1 MQRSKRLSDLGRGCW
16 SQSKRRG
23 LEGCVALKLDM
34 SKAYDRVEWEF
45 LRKMMCKLGFH
56 RDWVNVVM
64 KFISSVTYRFR

>member
-1 MQRSKRLSDLGRGCW
+1 
-16 SQSKRRG
+16 

-64 KFISSVTYRFR
+64 KFISSVTYRFK